1 MMRSGPFSVISPRQN
16 ELSHSPPT
24 QPRDLPLTTLKKF
37 NFIFLIVLT
46 PLVFSQEVATIS
58 GFVRDNAS
66 GEPLAYTN
74 VYVKKSNTGSAANI
88 DGYYVLANIPAGTKE
103 VVASIIGYEM
113 ATKEVSI
120 QAGQE
125 LRLDFRLK
133 RTVLEGETVDVFGE
147 AQKIRQ
153 LVEPS
158 RVTLDV
164 RTLETAPA
172 FIEPDLFRTVQM
184 LPGVQTLNDFS
195 SALYVRGSTP
205 DQNLIMLD
213 GITVY
218 NPYHLGGIFSTF
230 NTDAIKEADFH
241 AGGFPARYG
250 GRMGAILNVINREGN
265 TEKFQGNANISLVS
279 SKILLEGPAPEFL
292 GIKGSWMV
300 AGRRTYF
307 DQIIN
312 AFIRRSEDAKE
323 SGFKFPYYF
332 YDYQAKVNLDIN
344 SDHRVT
350 YSRFY
355 GDDILG
361 MDLSDSFEEYDF
373 SSDYYENT
381 KTSFKIDWP
390 WGNHTNSLT
399 WRWLVNPRLVARTF
413 IANSRYRFHFD
424 MTAKEKS
431 DWRMGTDTGVYQSEF
446 SFDFFDI
453 IDDRTVETEL
463 SWHGIQNHQLM
474 GGAQLKRV
482 NYNLGMQF
490 EFSLEDTTISLNP
503 LGMKDQTTEAA
514 IFIQDKW
521 DVTSKLALQIGARL
535 TDYSLHNKLY
545 FDPRL
550 GLKYLL
556 RQDLSLKIALG
567 RYHQFLTIANPED
580 ETWRIID
587 FWMGLPADR
596 PATYADH
603 AILGVEYLSEKNWL
617 FRAETYYK
625 HFENLITLKQGELF
639 TAETDQLRFT
649 PFNEFYNTKAYAYG
663 LELLLKKTAGKIRG
677 WIGYTYAET
686 KRHIDKH
693 GWYSPKYDRK
703 HTLNIVGD
711 IAVPII
717 KDTHFSLAVQATSG
731 QPFTPPLGRYERWY
745 SNHNG
750 YVPWWEGED
759 INLVG
764 EKNSDRLSNYFRIDV
779 GFKQKKT
786 LFGRPY
792 ERFIQ
797 LVNAT
802 NNVNALTY
810 QYRRKSNKL
819 TGETMGLE
827 RAAVPMFPFFLTFGY
842 RIEF

>member
-1 MMRSGPFSVISPRQN
+1 MEKR
-16 ELSHSPPT
+16 ELI
-24 QPRDLPLTTLKKF
+24 F
-37 NFIFLIVLT
+37 FLIFTSV
-46 PLVFSQEVATIS
+46 VFSQETATIS
-58 GFVRDNAS
+58 GFVRDDAT

-74 VYVKKSNTGSAANI
+74 VFIKESNIGSAANI
-88 DGYYVLANIPAGTKE
+88 DGYYVLANLPTGTKE
-103 VVASIIGYEM
+103 VVASIIGYRM
-113 ATKEVSI
+113 VTKEVTV

-125 LRLDFRLK
+125 LRLDFRLN
-133 RTVLEGETVDVFGE
+133 RTVLEGETIDVFGE
-147 AQKIRQ
+147 AQKMRQ

-158 RVTLDV
+158 RVTLDM

-172 FIEPDLFRTVQM
+172 FVEPDLFRTVQM

-205 DQNLIMLD
+205 DQNLIMMD
-213 GITVY
+213 GITIY

-265 TEKFQGNANISLVS
+265 TEKFQGNANVSLVS
-279 SKILLEGPAPEFL
+279 SKILIEGPTPKFMKM
-292 GIKGSWMV
+292 KGSWMV

-307 DQIIN
+307 DQVIN
-312 AFIRRSEDAKE
+312 AILRSSGAGKE
-323 SGFKFPYYF
+323 VKFPYYF
-332 YDYQAKVNLDIN
+332 YDYQIKVNLDLN
-344 SDHRVT
+344 PDHRLT

-355 GDDILG
+355 GDDVLEINI
-361 MDLSDSFEEYDF
+361 SSNEEEYDVY
-373 SSDYYENT
+373 SDYYENR
-381 KTSFKIDWP
+381 KSKFKIEWP

-399 WRWLVNPRLVARTF
+399 WRWLVNPKLVARTF

-424 MTAKEKS
+424 MTAREEG
-431 DWRMGTDTGVYQSEF
+431 DWRMGSETGTYGDQF

-453 IDDRTVETEL
+453 IDDKTLETEL
-463 SWHGIQNHQLM
+463 SWHGIANHQLK

-482 NYNLGMQF
+482 NYNLGMEF
-490 EFSLEDTTISLNP
+490 EFSNLDTTLFLNP
-503 LGMKDQTTEAA
+503 LNMKDETVETSL
-514 IFIQDKW
+514 FIQDKW
-521 DVTSKLALQIGARL
+521 DVSSKLAFQIGGRL
-535 TDYSLHNKLY
+535 MDYSLHKELY
-545 FDPRL
+545 FDPRF

-556 RQDLSLKIALG
+556 RQDLSLKLALG

-580 ETWRIID
+580 ETLRIID
-587 FWMGLPADR
+587 FWLGLPADR
-596 PATYADH
+596 PAMYADH

-639 TAETDQLRFT
+639 TEETDQLRFT
-649 PFNEFYNTKAYAYG
+649 PFNEFDETRAYAYG
-663 LELLLKKTAGKIRG
+663 LELLFKRTAGRIRG

-693 GWYSPKYDRK
+693 GWYYPKYDRK

-711 IAVPII
+711 VAIPII
-717 KDTHFSLAVQATSG
+717 KETYFSTALQVSSG
-731 QPFTPPLGRYERWY
+731 QPFTPPLGRYEKWNATHDAYMPNWWY
-745 SNHNG
+745 YEN
-750 YVPWWEGED
+750 
-759 INLVG
+759 NLVG
-764 EKNSDRLSNYFRIDV
+764 RKNADRLSNYFRLDI
-779 GFKQKKT
+779 GLKQKKQ
-786 LFGRPY
+786 LFSFPY

-797 LVNAT
+797 LINVT
-802 NNVNALTY
+802 NHVNALTY
-810 QYRRKSNKL
+810 QYRNKMNRL
-819 TGETMGLE
+819 TNERLGLE